1 MTFLGVTM
9 RSMMVNLQIDLIS
22 ELLVRKQK
30 QLDGIEWDDPK
41 DPRIEGMLR
50 QIRNYEYQINQGEE
64 YEPNF

>member
-1 MTFLGVTM
+1 
-9 RSMMVNLQIDLIS
+9 MVNLQIDLIS

-50 QIRNYEYQINQGEE
+50 QIRNYKYQLNQGEE

>member
-1 MTFLGVTM
+1 M

-22 ELLVRKQK
+22 ELLVHKQK

-50 QIRNYEYQINQGEE
+50 QIRNYKYQLNQGEE